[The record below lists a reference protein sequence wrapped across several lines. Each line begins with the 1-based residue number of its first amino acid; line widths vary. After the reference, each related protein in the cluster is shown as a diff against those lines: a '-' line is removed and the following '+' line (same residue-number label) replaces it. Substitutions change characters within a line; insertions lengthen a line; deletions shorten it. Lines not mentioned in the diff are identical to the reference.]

1 MMLWKLLYTQPVV
14 YVVILLINF
23 RTLNCFVEKDTED
36 FSSGK
41 IKRRRTTSPSFK
53 ALEAWADYLNPEVD
67 YNTTLWKIAHRSS
80 TWSVHF
86 NEYAKKLSKVFETAR
101 AKVNFAMIGAC
112 DGTSDNTIREL
123 FLTNEHWRGVFVGNL
138 ESFSLILFRLMK
150 NLFIRA
156 CEHKRS

>member
-1 MMLWKLLYTQPVV
+1 MLLLFQKLWKLLFTQPGVCV
-14 YVVILLINF
+14 IILLINL
-23 RTLNCFVEKDTED
+23 RTLNCYVEKDTED
-36 FSSGK
+36 FNGK
-41 IKRRRTTSPSFK
+41 VVKRRRTNPSFK

-123 FLTNEHWRGVFVGNL
+123 FLTNDHWRGVFVG
-138 ESFSLILFRLMK
+138 SL
-150 NLFIRA
+150 
-156 CEHKRS
+156 